1 MSFSLGYSLP
11 ALRRGCRK
19 LIISDANGDK
29 PAEEVF
35 GFDIKSYFGRAEEDY
50 EIQNLDAKVFEEA
63 AWDALRD
70 DITAKA
76 KAGETCVHA
85 ATLRVLPNERAGVAG
100 GYDVDTVWIINSKQ
114 KAWFDALPA
123 ESQKLLNDA
132 DATEQKMLLGQ
143 FPISNH
149 LKDLPYTSTFE
160 MSPDAQLVGYLSQHT
175 THAILQ
181 AKPEIDAL
189 MAK

>member
-1 MSFSLGYSLP
+1 M
-11 ALRRGCRK
+11 
-19 LIISDANGDK
+19 ISTQVLDCPNADLTVC
-29 PAEEVF
+29 VF
-35 GFDIKSYFGRAEEDY
+35 
-50 EIQNLDAKVFEEA
+50 
-63 AWDALRD
+63 
-70 DITAKA
+70 
-76 KAGETCVHA
+76 AG
-85 ATLRVLPNERAGVAG
+85 
-100 GYDVDTVWIINSKQ
+100 
-114 KAWFDALPA
+114 
-123 ESQKLLNDA
+123 
-132 DATEQKMLLGQ
+132 TEQKTLGP